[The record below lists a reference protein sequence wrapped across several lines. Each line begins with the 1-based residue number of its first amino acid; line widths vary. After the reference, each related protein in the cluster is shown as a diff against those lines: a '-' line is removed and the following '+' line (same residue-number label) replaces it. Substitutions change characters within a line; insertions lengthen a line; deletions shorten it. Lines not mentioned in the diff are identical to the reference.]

1 MVAAWVGNG
10 WHPALFRS
18 EANALGKIQQ
28 ILHPRVVLVSNN
40 NSIQNSA
47 FIDQSL
53 SPFDFS
59 SEEPSAEIIADWFSN
74 IQPLNEKSI
83 AVRASKMGNMEGISI
98 SKIQSGVGAILHKR
112 GWRINLE
119 NPDIEIMLH
128 YCGSPQKPIPP
139 DPAELDS
146 PFFIWGILQSIGPGG
161 QSFQNRSPTDRPYF
175 KPVSLD
181 PRLARA
187 MVNLCYTDGQP
198 PTTIIDPF
206 CGTGGIAIESAMIGI
221 PVIASDLD
229 PEMVNGTILNLDQ
242 IKFEGRKIVQSSNAT
257 EIHKKIK
264 PISGAAH
271 AFDPPYGRNS
281 WTSGEGIEILKNTI
295 YSLSIISRGP
305 MVMLLPISPDVVR
318 TNPDLLNNETFSP
331 FDVEPK
337 EFRNALSA
345 INYDISIIHPIWVH
359 RSLARALVRIDPC

>member
-28 ILHPRVVLVSNN
+28 ILHPRVVIVSENH
-40 NSIQNSA
+40 SIQNSA

-53 SPFDFS
+53 SPFDYS
-59 SEEPSAEIIADWFSN
+59 YDRPSPEIIADWFSN
-74 IQPLNEKSI
+74 IQLLNEKSI

-98 SKIQSGVGAILHKR
+98 SKIQSDVGAILHKR
-112 GWRINLE
+112 GWRVNLD

-146 PFFIWGILQSIGPGG
+146 PFFIWGILNSTGPGG

-206 CGTGGIAIESAMIGI
+206 CGTGGIAIESAMVGI

-229 PEMVNGTILNLDQ
+229 PEMVKGTILNLQQ
-242 IKFEGRKIVQSSNAT
+242 IKFNGEKIVQSSDAT
-257 EIHKKIK
+257 EIHKKVN

-281 WTSGEGIEILKNTI
+281 WTSGEGIEILKDTM

-305 MVMLLPISPDVVR
+305 MVMLLPINPEVVR
-318 TNPDLLNNETFSP
+318 ANPDLLNNETFSP

-337 EFRNALSA
+337 EFRKALSA
-345 INYDISIIHPIWVH
+345 INYDISSIHPIWVH

>member
-1 MVAAWVGNG
+1 MVVAWIGNG

-18 EANALGKIQQ
+18 EANALGEIQQ

-40 NSIQNSA
+40 NSIHNSA

-53 SPFDFS
+53 SPFHYS

-74 IQPLNEKSI
+74 NQSLNEKSI

-98 SKIQSGVGAILHKR
+98 SKIQSDVGAILYKR
-112 GWRINLE
+112 GWSVDLD
-119 NPDIEIMLH
+119 NPDIEIVLH
-128 YCGSPQKPIPP
+128 YCGNPENPIPP
-139 DPAELDS
+139 DSAQLDT

-161 QSFQNRSPTDRPYF
+161 QTYQNRSPTERPYF

-187 MVNLCYTDGQP
+187 IVNLCYTNGKP
-198 PTTIIDPF
+198 PSAIVDPF
-206 CGTGGIAIESAMIGI
+206 CGTGGIAIESAMVGI

-229 PEMVNGTILNLDQ
+229 PEMVNGTILNLNQ
-242 IKFEGRKIVQSSNAT
+242 IDFTGGKIVQSSNAT
-257 EIHKKIK
+257 EIHKKVK

-281 WTSGEGIEILKNTI
+281 WTSGEGINILKDTI

-305 MVMLLPISPDVVR
+305 MVMLLPINPEVVR
-318 TNPDLLNNETFSP
+318 TNPESLNSKTFSP

-337 EFRNALSA
+337 EFENALIS
-345 INYDISIIHPIWVH
+345 INYDITTIHPIWVH